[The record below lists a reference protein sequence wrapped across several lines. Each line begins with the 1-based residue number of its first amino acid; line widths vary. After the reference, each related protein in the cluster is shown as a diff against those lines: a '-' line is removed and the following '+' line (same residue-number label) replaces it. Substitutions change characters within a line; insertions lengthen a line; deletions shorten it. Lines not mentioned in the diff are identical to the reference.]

1 MAIRP
6 IRHSS
11 GFDKLKQILKL
22 FAGAALPCLAITAQA
37 QTEPYPARPIRLV
50 VPFSPGSSTNDIL
63 GRGIAQRLTTALGQQ
78 VVVDNRPGAGGTSG
92 SEIVAKA
99 PPDGYTLLVAI
110 AGPLTVAPSVYRK
123 IGYDPTR
130 DFAPVARV
138 AVIPYL
144 MVVSNSVPATNVKEL
159 IALAKSKP
167 GGINFASSG
176 VGGSP
181 HLCGELFNTMAG
193 LEMVHV
199 PYKGAGVATTDVLS
213 GQIQMFCTG
222 VTALNA
228 LVKAGRLRPV
238 GMATLKR
245 SALMPEIPTIS
256 EQGLKNFEVTSWTG
270 IAAPAKTPRAI
281 VQKLYD
287 ALVKI
292 AQTDDMKNFV
302 QGQGAELSVLGPE
315 AFAADIRS
323 DITKWAKVVKAAKI
337 TPE

>member
-1 MAIRP
+1 M
-6 IRHSS
+6 
-11 GFDKLKQILKL
+11 KQILATIIGL
-22 FAGAALPCLAITAQA
+22 SPLCATRPAPAQS
-37 QTEPYPARPIRLV
+37 EVYPARPIRLI

-63 GRGIAQRLTTALGQQ
+63 GRGIAQRLTIALGQQ

-110 AGPLTVAPSVYRK
+110 AGPLTVAPSVYKK
-123 IGYDPTR
+123 IGYDATR
-130 DFAPVARV
+130 DFAAVARI

-144 MVVSNSVPATNVKEL
+144 MVVNNNVPANNVKEL
-159 IALAKSKP
+159 IALARSKP

-181 HLCGELFNTMAG
+181 HLCGELFNTMA
-193 LEMVHV
+193 EINMVHV

-228 LVKAGRLRPV
+228 LVKAGRLRPI

-245 SALMPEIPTIS
+245 SALMADIPTIS
-256 EQGLKNFEVTSWTG
+256 EQGLKDFEVTSWTG
-270 IAAPAKTPRAI
+270 IAAPAKTPRPI
-281 VQKLYD
+281 VQKLF
-287 ALVKI
+287 ATLVKI
-292 AQTDDMKNFV
+292 TQTEDMKNFV

-315 AFAADIRS
+315 AFAADIKS
-323 DITKWAKVVKAAKI
+323 DIVKWARVVKAAKI
-337 TPE
+337 APE

>member
-1 MAIRP
+1 MMRSTKIVTTLLGMACT
-6 IRHSS
+6 
-11 GFDKLKQILKL
+11 
-22 FAGAALPCLAITAQA
+22 GAFSALHA
-37 QTEPYPARPIRLV
+37 QTDNYPTRPIRLI

-63 GRGIAQRLTTALGQQ
+63 GRGIAQRLTLALGQQ

-110 AGPLTVAPSVYRK
+110 AGPLTVAPSVYKK
-123 IGYDPTR
+123 IGYDATR
-130 DFAPVARV
+130 DFAAVARI

-144 MVVSNSVPATNVKEL
+144 MVVNNSVPVANVKEL

-193 LEMVHV
+193 LDMVHV

-222 VTALNA
+222 ITALNA
-228 LVKAGRLRPV
+228 LVKAGRLRPI

-245 SALMPEIPTIS
+245 SALMPEVPTIS
-256 EQGLKNFEVTSWTG
+256 EQGLKDFEVTSWTG
-270 IAAPAKTPRAI
+270 IVAPAKTPRAV

-287 ALVKI
+287 ALAKI
-292 AQTDDMKNFV
+292 TQTDDMKNFV
-302 QGQGAELSVLGPE
+302 QGQGAELSLLGPD
-315 AFAADIRS
+315 AFAADIKS
-323 DITKWAKVVKAAKI
+323 DIVKWARVVKAAKI
-337 TPE
+337 QPE

>member
-1 MAIRP
+1 MT
-6 IRHSS
+6 
-11 GFDKLKQILKL
+11 LKPLL
-22 FAGAALPCLAITAQA
+22 VLLPTLAGLITAIHTQA
-37 QTEPYPARPIRLV
+37 RADAWPSRPIRLI

-63 GRGIAQRLTTALGQQ
+63 GRGIAQRLTAALGQQ

-92 SEIVAKA
+92 TEIVAKA

-110 AGPLTVAPSVYRK
+110 AGPLTVAPSVYKK
-123 IGYDPTR
+123 IGYDATR
-130 DFAPVARV
+130 DFAPVARI

-144 MVVSNSVPATNVKEL
+144 MVVSNSVSATNVKEL

-181 HLCGELFNTMAG
+181 HLCGELFNTVAG
-193 LEMVHV
+193 LDMVHV

-228 LVKAGRLRPV
+228 LVKAGRLRPI

-256 EQGLKNFEVTSWTG
+256 EQGLKDFEVTSWTG
-270 IAAPAKTPRAI
+270 IVAPAKTPRAI
-281 VQKLYD
+281 VQKLHD
-287 ALVKI
+287 TLAKI

-302 QGQGAELSVLGPE
+302 QQQGAELSLLGPD
-315 AFAADIRS
+315 AFAADIKS
-323 DITKWAKVVKAAKI
+323 DIVKWAKVVKAAKI
-337 TPE
+337 QPE

>member
-1 MAIRP
+1 M
-6 IRHSS
+6 
-11 GFDKLKQILKL
+11 KQL
-22 FAGAALPCLAITAQA
+22 FASLIGTALLSLAATAHA
-37 QTEPYPARPIRLV
+37 QPDAYPVRPIRLI

-63 GRGIAQRLTTALGQQ
+63 GRGIAQRMTAALGQQ

-110 AGPLTVAPSVYRK
+110 AGPLTVAPSVYKK
-123 IGYDPTR
+123 IGYDATR
-130 DFAPVARV
+130 DFAAVARI

-144 MVVSNSVPATNVKEL
+144 MVVNNNVPATNVKEL
-159 IALAKSKP
+159 IALSKSKP

-181 HLCGELFNTMAG
+181 HLCGELFNTMAE
-193 LEMVHV
+193 LNMVHV

-228 LVKAGRLRPV
+228 LVKAGRMRPI

-245 SALMPEIPTIS
+245 SALMPDIPTIS
-256 EQGLKNFEVTSWTG
+256 EQGLKDFEVTSWTG
-270 IAAPAKTPRAI
+270 IAAPAQTPRAI
-281 VQKLYD
+281 VQKLYNTL
-287 ALVKI
+287 AKI

-302 QGQGAELSVLGPE
+302 QGQGAELALLGPE
-315 AFAADIRS
+315 AFAADIKS
-323 DITKWAKVVKAAKI
+323 DIAKWARVVKAAKI
-337 TPE
+337 QPE

>member
-1 MAIRP
+1 M
-6 IRHSS
+6 
-11 GFDKLKQILKL
+11 KQILIPL
-22 FAGAALPCLAITAQA
+22 AGLACLSMVLPAQA
-37 QTEPYPARPIRLV
+37 QPEVYPSRPIRLI

-63 GRGIAQRLTTALGQQ
+63 GRGIAQRLTIALSQQ

-110 AGPLTVAPSVYRK
+110 AGPLTVAPSVYKK
-123 IGYDPTR
+123 IGYDATR
-130 DFAPVARV
+130 DFAAIARI

-144 MVVSNSVPATNVKEL
+144 MVVNNNVPATNVKEL
-159 IALAKSKP
+159 IALAKAKP

-181 HLCGELFNTMAG
+181 HLCGELFNTMADIN
-193 LEMVHV
+193 MVHV

-228 LVKAGRLRPV
+228 LVKAGRVRPV

-245 SALMPEIPTIS
+245 STLMPDIPTIS
-256 EQGLKNFEVTSWTG
+256 EQGLKGFEVTSWTG
-270 IAAPAKTPRAI
+270 IVAPAKTPRAV

-287 ALVKI
+287 SLAKI
-292 AQTDDMKNFV
+292 AQTEDMKNFV
-302 QGQGAELSVLGPE
+302 QGQGADLSLLGPD

-323 DITKWAKVVKAAKI
+323 DIVKWAKLVKAAKI
-337 TPE
+337 APE

>member
-1 MAIRP
+1 MLTLLIGTA
-6 IRHSS
+6 
-11 GFDKLKQILKL
+11 
-22 FAGAALPCLAITAQA
+22 FASVAVPVHA
-37 QTEPYPARPIRLV
+37 QTETYPSRPIRLI

-63 GRGIAQRLTTALGQQ
+63 GRGIAQRLTIALGQQ

-110 AGPLTVAPSVYRK
+110 AGPLTVAPSVYKK
-123 IGYDPTR
+123 IGYDATR
-130 DFAPVARV
+130 DFAAVARI

-144 MVVSNSVPATNVKEL
+144 MVVNNNVPATNVKEL

-181 HLCGELFNTMAG
+181 HLCGELFNTMAE
-193 LEMVHV
+193 LNMVHV

-228 LVKAGRLRPV
+228 LVKAGRMRPI

-245 SALMPEIPTIS
+245 SALMPDIPTIS
-256 EQGLKNFEVTSWTG
+256 EQGLKGFEVTSWTG
-270 IAAPAKTPRAI
+270 IVAPAKTPRAI

-287 ALVKI
+287 ALAKI
-292 AQTDDMKNFV
+292 ALTDDMKNFV

-315 AFAADIRS
+315 AFAADIKN
-323 DITKWAKVVKAAKI
+323 DIAKWARVVKAAKI
-337 TPE
+337 QPE

>member
-1 MAIRP
+1 MKI
-6 IRHSS
+6 IE
-11 GFDKLKQILKL
+11 LKQI
-22 FAGAALPCLAITAQA
+22 FTIITCTAGAATALPVHA
-37 QTEPYPARPIRLV
+37 QTETYPSRPIRLI

-63 GRGIAQRLTTALGQQ
+63 GRGMAQRLTLALGQQ

-110 AGPLTVAPSVYRK
+110 AGPLTVAPSVYK
-123 IGYDPTR
+123 TIGYDPVR

-144 MVVSNSVPATNVKEL
+144 MVVSNSVSATNVKEL

-167 GGINFASSG
+167 RGINFASSG

-193 LEMVHV
+193 LDMVHI

-228 LVKAGRLRPV
+228 LVKAGRMRPI

-256 EQGLKNFEVTSWTG
+256 EQGLKDFEVTSWTG
-270 IAAPAKTPRAI
+270 IVAPAKTPRPI

-287 ALVKI
+287 TLVKI

-302 QGQGAELSVLGPE
+302 QAQGAELSLLGPE
-315 AFAADIRS
+315 AFAADIKN
-323 DITKWAKVVKAAKI
+323 DIVKWAKVVKAAKI

>member
-1 MAIRP
+1 MKI
-6 IRHSS
+6 IQ
-11 GFDKLKQILKL
+11 LKQIVTICI
-22 FAGAALPCLAITAQA
+22 GAHGAFNTADVRA
-37 QTEPYPARPIRLV
+37 QTEPYPSRPIRLI

-63 GRGIAQRLTTALGQQ
+63 GRGIAQRLTAALGQQ

-99 PPDGYTLLVAI
+99 PADGYTLLVAI
-110 AGPLTVAPSVYRK
+110 AGPLTVAPSVYK
-123 IGYDPTR
+123 HIGYDATR
-130 DFAPVARV
+130 DFSAVARV

-144 MVVSNSVPATNVKEL
+144 MVVSNNVPATNIKEL

-181 HLCGELFNTMAG
+181 HLCGELFNTMAE
-193 LEMVHV
+193 LNMTHV

-222 VTALNA
+222 VTALNS

-256 EQGLKNFEVTSWTG
+256 EQGLKGFEVTSWTG
-270 IAAPAKTPRAI
+270 IVAPAKTPRAI

-287 ALVKI
+287 AIAKI
-292 AQTDDMKNFV
+292 TQTDDMKNFV
-302 QGQGAELSVLGPE
+302 QGQGAELALLGPD
-315 AFAADIRS
+315 AFAADIKN
-323 DITKWAKVVKAAKI
+323 DIAKWAHVVKAAKI
-337 TPE
+337 NPE

>member
-1 MAIRP
+1 VKR
-6 IRHSS
+6 
-11 GFDKLKQILKL
+11 ILKPL
-22 FAGAALPCLAITAQA
+22 LIAVGLGCLHCLSAVTTAQA
-37 QTEPYPARPIRLV
+37 QPEVFPSRPMRLI

-63 GRGIAQRLTTALGQQ
+63 GRGIAQRLTLALGQQ

-110 AGPLTVAPSVYRK
+110 AGPLTVAPSVYKK
-123 IGYDPTR
+123 IGYDATR
-130 DFAPVARV
+130 DFAAVARI

-144 MVVSNSVPATNVKEL
+144 MVVNNNVPATNVKEL

-181 HLCGELFNTMAG
+181 HLCGELFNTMADIN
-193 LEMVHV
+193 MVHV

-228 LVKAGRLRPV
+228 LVKAGRMRPI

-245 SALMPEIPTIS
+245 SALMPDTPTIS
-256 EQGLKNFEVTSWTG
+256 EQGLKDFEVTSWTG
-270 IAAPAKTPRAI
+270 IVAPAKTPRAI

-287 ALVKI
+287 TIAKI

-302 QGQGAELSVLGPE
+302 QGQGAELNLLGPE
-315 AFAADIRS
+315 AFAADIKS
-323 DITKWAKVVKAAKI
+323 DITKWARVVKAAKI
-337 TPE
+337 MPE

>member
-1 MAIRP
+1 M
-6 IRHSS
+6 
-11 GFDKLKQILKL
+11 KQILATIIGL
-22 FAGAALPCLAITAQA
+22 SPLCATSPAPAQS
-37 QTEPYPARPIRLV
+37 EVYPARPIRLI

-63 GRGIAQRLTTALGQQ
+63 GRGIAQRLTIALGQQ

-110 AGPLTVAPSVYRK
+110 AGPLTVAPSVYKK
-123 IGYDPTR
+123 IGYDATR
-130 DFAPVARV
+130 DFAAVARI

-144 MVVSNSVPATNVKEL
+144 MVVNNNVPANNVKEL
-159 IALAKSKP
+159 IALARSKP

-181 HLCGELFNTMAG
+181 HLCGELFNTMA
-193 LEMVHV
+193 EINMVHV

-228 LVKAGRLRPV
+228 LVKAGRLRPI

-245 SALMPEIPTIS
+245 SALMADIPTIS
-256 EQGLKNFEVTSWTG
+256 EQGLKDFEVTSWTG
-270 IAAPAKTPRAI
+270 IAAPAKTPRPI
-281 VQKLYD
+281 VQKLF
-287 ALVKI
+287 ATLVKI
-292 AQTDDMKNFV
+292 TQTEDMKNFV

-315 AFAADIRS
+315 AFAADIKS
-323 DITKWAKVVKAAKI
+323 DIVKWARVVKAAKI
-337 TPE
+337 APE

>member
-1 MAIRP
+1 
-6 IRHSS
+6 
-11 GFDKLKQILKL
+11 LL
-22 FAGAALPCLAITAQA
+22 ITA
-37 QTEPYPARPIRLV
+37 PAR
-50 VPFSPGSSTNDIL
+50 
-63 GRGIAQRLTTALGQQ
+63 A
-78 VVVDNRPGAGGTSG
+78 
-92 SEIVAKA
+92 EIVAKA

-110 AGPLTVAPSVYRK
+110 AGPLTVAPSVYK
-123 IGYDPTR
+123 QIGYDATR
-130 DFAPVARV
+130 DFAAIARV

-144 MVVSNSVPATNVKEL
+144 MVVSNNVPATNVKEL

-181 HLCGELFNTMAG
+181 HLCGELFNTMAE
-193 LEMVHV
+193 LTMTHV

-256 EQGLKNFEVTSWTG
+256 EQGLKGFEVTSWTG
-270 IAAPAKTPRAI
+270 IVAPAKTPRAI
-281 VQKLYD
+281 LQKLHD
-287 ALVKI
+287 AIAKI

-302 QGQGAELSVLGPE
+302 QSQGAELSVLGPE
-315 AFAADIRS
+315 AFAADIKS
-323 DITKWAKVVKAAKI
+323 DIVKWAKVVKAAKI

>member
-1 MAIRP
+1 
-6 IRHSS
+6 
-11 GFDKLKQILKL
+11 
-22 FAGAALPCLAITAQA
+22 
-37 QTEPYPARPIRLV
+37 
-50 VPFSPGSSTNDIL
+50 
-63 GRGIAQRLTTALGQQ
+63 
-78 VVVDNRPGAGGTSG
+78 
-92 SEIVAKA
+92 
-99 PPDGYTLLVAI
+99 VAI
-110 AGPLTVAPSVYRK
+110 AGPLTVAPSVYK
-123 IGYDPTR
+123 NIGYDATR
-130 DFAPVARV
+130 DFAPVARL

-144 MVVSNSVPATNVKEL
+144 MVVSNNVPATNVKEL

-167 GGINFASSG
+167 RGINFASSG

-193 LEMVHV
+193 LDMVHV
-199 PYKGAGVATTDVLS
+199 PYRGAGVATTDVLS

-228 LVKAGRLRPV
+228 LVKAGRMRPI

-256 EQGLKNFEVTSWTG
+256 EQGLKDFEVTSWTG

-287 ALVKI
+287 TLAKI
-292 AQTDDMKNFV
+292 VQTDDMKQFV
-302 QGQGAELSVLGPE
+302 QGQGADINLLGPE
-315 AFAADIRS
+315 AFAADIKS
-323 DITKWAKVVKAAKI
+323 DIAKWARVVKAAKI